1 MTADLKVPEFVENMH
16 KVSEWDD
23 VNAFLR
29 APQALMKRKIY
40 RPSQEGILV
49 NINGDDHLRR
59 RQIESPMFNRAA
71 LIDYER
77 HVLLPILN
85 EYAARWRDRGR
96 AELVNDTLLLNSRIG
111 AKLTG
116 LDGVTTDEQALELID
131 YTDTMAAANTV
142 EWSKLPEEEQQAVIQ
157 AAMDARARFEASL
170 LVEARSRREALLAQV
185 ADGRIDP
192 SELPTDVITALLRNW
207 NPDWKPELLSLEVL
221 MFLSASIRTS
231 MRAVCNTIQEIHDWM
246 AAHPEDEDLRTDQA
260 FIRGALSETLRLHTV
275 TPLLLRMTSDE
286 IALPS
291 GMVIPKDEYV
301 AVLHGRANRD
311 PKVFGDDAAEF
322 DPHRNQ
328 RMTKGRDYGVSFGS
342 GAHACIGRRLAVGSG
357 KDGSGSVG
365 SVITIISRLLEMGVE
380 PDPDDPAVPKEATY
394 YDEYS
399 RYPVRFTSA

>member
-1 MTADLKVPEFVENMH
+1 MTADLKEPEFVENMH

-29 APQALMKRKIY
+29 APQALMRRKIY

-59 RQIESPMFNRAA
+59 RQIESAMFNRGA
-71 LIDYER
+71 LIDYEQ

-85 EYAARWRDRGR
+85 EYAARWRDRRR

-116 LDGVTTDEQALELID
+116 LDGVTTDEQAQELID

-142 EWSKLPEEEQQAVIQ
+142 EWSKLPEEEQQAVFQ
-157 AAMDARARFEASL
+157 AAMDARARFEASH

-185 ADGRIDP
+185 ADGQIDP

-322 DPHRNQ
+322 DPHRNR

-357 KDGSGSVG
+357 KDGSGSLG